1 MADTEHR
8 YIAKAVMFDDFVKQ
22 MWQILADRK
31 IALKKKELAA
41 HIGISASQLREFV
54 SGRYRSNNVAEKIA
68 DYLNMAMVYMDGRYM
83 MIEKRQIRMR

>member
-1 MADTEHR
+1 MADTERR
-8 YIAKAVMFDDFVKQ
+8 YIAKAVMFEDFVKQ

-31 IALKKKELAA
+31 IVLKKKELAA
-41 HIGISASQLREFV
+41 HIGITANQLRDFT
-54 SGRYRSNNVAEKIA
+54 SLQYCSYRVAEKIA